1 MPQTTLNI
9 INETKITKQGIS
21 PDVMINL
28 IEEQSTG
35 LKISVAV
42 DLKRHNFDS
51 DCKVCLQSFDR
62 RGSGLKPFLLGSIKD
77 LSDDKNEF
85 QFFIPEVNKDEVRFR
100 LLVSREGEFKKIK
113 VYRIIG
119 RCEINKFFNNEN
131 QKDDK
136 KNFKTESLLPT
147 KEQEIGTVFKI
158 EMIPDRKPYLI
169 LKSGCNIKY
178 NLDNNIDPIQKTLI
192 YTSAIRELLTNY
204 LVDSRFDNCIYKE
217 KWWKLISEKI
227 GENIDDFPKS
237 FLTIDRDAVN
247 IEMQAVN
254 WINEVAEI
262 MVSNLLDS
270 SGKKLVTKFIE
281 KNTLNENR
289 YSEETEYGV

>member
-9 INETKITKQGIS
+9 INEIKITKQGIN
-21 PDVMINL
+21 PDVKINL
-28 IEEQSTG
+28 IEEKLTG
-35 LKISVAV
+35 IKISVEV
-42 DLKRHNFDS
+42 DLKRHNFDT
-51 DCKVCLQSFDR
+51 DCKVSLQSFDR
-62 RGSGLKPFLLGSIKD
+62 RGSGFEPFILGSIID
-77 LSDDKNEF
+77 LANDKNEF
-85 QFFIPEVNKDEVRFR
+85 RYFIPEVNKDEVRFR
-100 LLVSREGEFKKIK
+100 LLVSKVGEFKKIK
-113 VYRIIG
+113 VNRIIG
-119 RCEINKFFNNEN
+119 RCEINKFFNDEN
-131 QKDDK
+131 QVDDK

-147 KEQEIGTVFKI
+147 KEQDIGTVFKI

-204 LVDSRFDNCIYKE
+204 LIDSRFENCIYKE
-217 KWWKLISEKI
+217 KWWKLISEKV
-227 GENIDDFPKS
+227 GESIDDFPKS
-237 FLTIDRDAVN
+237 FLTIDREAVN
-247 IEMQAVN
+247 IEMQTVN
-254 WINEVAEI
+254 WINEVSEI

-270 SGKKLVTKFIE
+270 SGKKLIAKFIE

>member
-42 DLKRHNFDS
+42 DLKRHNFDP

-113 VYRIIG
+113 VHRIIG

>member
-42 DLKRHNFDS
+42 DLKRHNFDP

-131 QKDDK
+131 EKDDK

>member
-42 DLKRHNFDS
+42 DLKRHNFDP

-247 IEMQAVN
+247 IEMHAVN

>member
-42 DLKRHNFDS
+42 DLKRHNFDP